1 MAETEIRNLSGVH
14 RFWRILGIVVSVCLA
29 LYKLPALA
37 LHWLYF
43 LASPFIFFTFTDPPD
58 FLFAGLI
65 VLTLTA
71 LAVRHRRRPY
81 PPGWVKTASA
91 AAVVLAVLA
100 PLVPMVSLY
109 LLAYRGQDLIG
120 HWPRP
125 MSDDPKHIGLDDP
138 TYQTLRSAV
147 IYGSCFAGW
156 GLYTWGAL
164 LVHLRRNL
172 TTRRMLWLIGIFLL
186 AWLLF
191 VADPGR
197 RFEWWLD

>member
-1 MAETEIRNLSGVH
+1 MAETETRNLSSVH
-14 RFWRILGIVVSVCLA
+14 RFWRILGIVVGICLV

-37 LHWLYF
+37 GRWLFY
-43 LASPFIFFTFTDPPD
+43 LISPSFFTFTDPPD
-58 FLFAGLI
+58 FIFAGLI

-81 PPGWVKTASA
+81 PPGWVKTASG
-91 AAVVLAVLA
+91 AAVVLAVVA
-100 PLVPMVSLY
+100 PLVPMVALY
-109 LLAYRGQDLIG
+109 LLAFRGQDLIG
-120 HWPRP
+120 HWPQP
-125 MSDDPKHIGLDDP
+125 MSDDPKYIGLDDP
-138 TYQTLRSAV
+138 TYQTFRAAV

-156 GLYTWGAL
+156 GLYTWAAL
-164 LVHLRRNL
+164 LVHLRRSL
-172 TTRRMLWLIGIFLL
+172 ATRRMLWTIRLFLL